1 MYQVSEENSEGTS
14 RVVERAGSNCHLRQV
29 CPANAGTDSKEIQ
42 VRTQTQIVDPAEIR
56 KNEIQVLRKKV
67 YQQK

>member
-1 MYQVSEENSEGTS
+1 MYQVGTENREGAS
-14 RVVERAGSNCHLRQV
+14 SNCNLRQV

-42 VRTQTQIVDPAEIR
+42 VRTQTQTVDPKEIH